1 MSLSAVSDS
10 SVGADFVS
18 RINVLGL
25 ELKVAPYL
33 GGGRLC
39 SKLHRG
45 EDHRSPGHTPKN
57 KNKNES
63 SGVFRVHAAGLGKL
77 LSLK

>member
-45 EDHRSPGHTPKN
+45 EDHRSLDPPAPHPQKRLRLREPISYGM
-57 KNKNES
+57 
-63 SGVFRVHAAGLGKL
+63 AA
-77 LSLK
+77 